1 MPYIKQEDRL
11 KYEKTLTDLIEILKS
26 QPTDKLD
33 GELNY
38 LLTRILKGVYQ
49 PKYFNYNRA
58 MGVLECCKLE
68 FYRRVVAPYE
78 DTKIKESGDV

>member
-1 MPYIKQEDRL
+1 MPYIKQEDRA
-11 KYEKTLTDLIEILKS
+11 KYEKTLNELIELLKT
-26 QPTDKLD
+26 QPTEKLD

-38 LLTRILKGVYQ
+38 LITRILIGVYQ

-78 DTKIKESGDV
+78 DIKIKESGDV